1 MAQYSTRV
9 FVKVDNSDLMEELCT
24 ISIDDLGNG
33 FFSSEDVFTKNV
45 AESYFYDTE
54 SSFNEYDI
62 QSLVKRVAEVIG
74 EKGLILAD
82 TWSYDYDPLPQ
93 VCFYNGEEMVSKLL
107 GMDGYEFQRTVDIRN
122 VSEWI
127 NFVKDAE
134 DASEDE
140 YYDEDEILYMYKEDG
155 MSPEEIAEDL
165 EIKLETVKAV
175 IENAEND
182 D

>member
-1 MAQYSTRV
+1 M
-9 FVKVDNSDLMEELCT
+9 
-24 ISIDDLGNG
+24 
-33 FFSSEDVFTKNV
+33 
-45 AESYFYDTE
+45 
-54 SSFNEYDI
+54 
-62 QSLVKRVAEVIG
+62 
-74 EKGLILAD
+74 ILAD